1 MACGGLLKAEDGTTS
16 NGTWVAWELNRDVTG
31 RIMGETTPEGD
42 VLAGTS
48 TAGDRGAAYDRAFTY
63 DRAGRLTEV
72 KDVTAQPGETVNTD
86 PAAGAVTPTTVR
98 KYVFDK
104 NGNRASL
111 TTRVNGTQ
119 TAKRTWAYDA
129 ADRVG
134 VGAGYVHDG
143 LGRQTTIPAAN
154 APAAAGGVKAGV
166 GAITVKYFADDAA
179 AAITRNGTTST
190 IARDPSGRRLSVTST
205 GTAAAG
211 TETKHYADDSDNP
224 GWTTRTQGTETV
236 TTRYE
241 STIGGDLALTITRS
255 TVELAVNNPH
265 GDVVATVPLTGTGA
279 GQGITGW
286 AQYDEYG
293 NQLTEPVSTGAT
305 SYGWHGADERAV
317 DTSGLILM
325 GARLHNS
332 VTGLF
337 TSRDPVEG
345 GNTTSYAY
353 PQDPVGMNDI
363 TGMWGW
369 LKRVARRAAPILGR
383 ISTISGYAPSWLCSF
398 CGAVSAISGGLS
410 AASYF
415 YTGQKA
421 AGWGQVRSTA
431 VGLAFGRGVS
441 MGVKKAY
448 KFRKRFT
455 VRRWKSNFK
464 RVNRS
469 VRPVNYLFHT
479 KTTVVSHYAGK
490 PYYSKQRKAPRSRTY
505 RNQIR

>member
-1 MACGGLLKAEDGTTS
+1 
-16 NGTWVAWELNRDVTG
+16 
-31 RIMGETTPEGD
+31 MGETTPEGD

-72 KDVTAQPGETVNTD
+72 KDITAQPGETVNTD
-86 PAAGAVTPTTVR
+86 PVEGAVTPTTVR

-111 TTRVNGTQ
+111 TTTVNGTQ
-119 TAKRTWAYDA
+119 TGSRTWAYDA

-134 VGAGYVHDG
+134 VGAGYVYDG
-143 LGRQTTIPAAN
+143 LGRQTTIPAAD
-154 APAAAGGVKAGV
+154 APAAVGGVKAGV

-224 GWTTRTQGTETV
+224 GWTTCKQGTETI

-241 STIGGDLALTITRS
+241 STIGGDLALAITGN

-286 AQYDEYG
+286 VQYDEYG

-325 GARLHNS
+325 GARLYNS

-345 GNTTSYAY
+345 GNSTSYAY
-353 PQDPVGMNDI
+353 PQDPIGMNDI
-363 TGMWGW
+363 TGLWGW
-369 LKRVARRAAPILGR
+369 SGWAKNLGRASMIAGFVPGPAGIISAALLGYASSYAYKQAGNRAASR
-383 ISTISGYAPSWLCSF
+383 RMFISTTIGLVVPRYASAFSKVRKVYKAQKIGKSKVWVPHLKAIRRS
-398 CGAVSAISGGLS
+398 SAI
-410 AASYF
+410 
-415 YTGQKA
+415 T
-421 AGWGQVRSTA
+421 
-431 VGLAFGRGVS
+431 
-441 MGVKKAY
+441 KK
-448 KFRKRFT
+448 
-455 VRRWKSNFK
+455 NFK
-464 RVNRS
+464 RVQWIILS
-469 VRPVNYLFHT
+469 E
-479 KTTVVSHYAGK
+479 
-490 PYYSKQRKAPRSRTY
+490 
-505 RNQIR
+505 